1 MATTEKDIIKEYPKT
16 KEIADLIVGLGNKLK
31 VDPMYL
37 ARTMNAETGGTFSPS
52 KRNTAGS
59 GATGLIQFTKET
71 ARNLGTTTQAL
82 SKMSAREQMSFVE
95 RYFSSI
101 GAGNLARLRNGS
113 QHDVNMAIFYPRA
126 IGKGF
131 NFNIAEDIRRTQSRG
146 AANRFMKQNKGIKKA
161 GDYTMKLTPPLPKL
175 KPSENKKAIKIIEKS
190 KEKELSSEEK
200 NFLKDVERQDPRSF
214 MDVIKNLFIRDA
226 GASSLEEQT
235 DKMLGLS
242 REEKR
247 KAAETSDDPLSDAM
261 GPRLIT
267 QQKSSPVDPAALRK
281 ELEFFGRDKKDDNN
295 RSRLVNQLATSV
307 SNAKPTIQDALYRVP
322 VEETNSK
329 PKYAIVD
336 AVDEGKELAEF
347 PERDDTKSLDYPT
360 PTDAELD
367 QKDMDLA
374 QPLNFVR
381 AKSGSSGFSEDP
393 DGRKLYGKNPLDF
406 ELSRRNTEFSLDE
419 AVNEREDMDVGG
431 EADPRDEDDDVIG
444 DFTFIKDLF
453 RGGFDTGRD
462 SESEL
467 NIGADYFYD
476 DPTDVGGE
484 ADPRDERDDV
494 IINFNEGGEVKADF
508 DGKDDEDEDEGD
520 PPPLAKPEE
529 VADDIPALLS
539 EGEYVLPAN
548 VVRYIGLERIMD
560 MHRQVLSEIQQM
572 EDLGMIQNVDKNGEP
587 EDDDDEMKFAE
598 GEEPEEGVT
607 KGTIIIASAKPKGM
621 MCPEPLRFNEGGVGG
636 EAGSDDDDTSDDPT
650 DTGTP
655 DAGQDDEDDEDD
667 NVPGVTDYTGEPD
680 YSGGITETER
690 GITEKEKAEGDETT
704 EDVGVGDYGGYS
716 GVQGFMAKVM
726 STKPFSSIPGIADPQ
741 SNIDR
746 EEAEKDASQPGDADF
761 EIKEEEIKQD
771 KVDDVI
777 SDLITKNVYIEGVGY
792 VPLASLMS
800 PRNDVTV

>member
-16 KEIADLIVGLGNKLK
+16 KEIADLIVSLGNKLK

-131 NFNIAEDIRRTQSRG
+131 NFNIVEDIRRTQSRG
-146 AANRFMKQNKGIKKA
+146 ASNRFMRQNKGIKKA

-175 KPSENKKAIKIIEKS
+175 KPSENKKVIKIIEKS
-190 KEKELSSEEK
+190 KEKELSSEEE

-214 MDVIKNLFIRDA
+214 MDAIKNLFIRDA
-226 GASSLEEQT
+226 GASTLEEQT

-242 REEKR
+242 KEEKR

-281 ELEFFGRDKKDDNN
+281 ELQFFNRDREDKEPMGPGDEEADAQMSFPDIPVD
-295 RSRLVNQLATSV
+295 RSS
-307 SNAKPTIQDALYRVP
+307 
-322 VEETNSK
+322 E
-329 PKYAIVD
+329 
-336 AVDEGKELAEF
+336 ELAEF

-374 QPLNFVR
+374 QSLNFVR

-393 DGRKLYGKNPLDF
+393 DGRKLYGENPLDF
-406 ELSRRNTEFSLDE
+406 ELSRRNTAFSLDE

-453 RGGFDTGRD
+453 RGGFDTD
-462 SESEL
+462 DDTDDDTDFF
-467 NIGADYFYD
+467 ADE
-476 DPTDVGGE
+476 PMPMGGE
-484 ADPRDERDDV
+484 ADPKEDV
-494 IINFNEGGEVKADF
+494 ANFEEGGEVKADF
-508 DGKDDEDEDEGD
+508 DGKKDEDEDEGD

-560 MHRQVLSEIQQM
+560 MHRQVLAEIQQM

-598 GEEPEEGVT
+598 EEEGVT

-621 MCPEPLRFNEGGVGG
+621 MCPEPLMMNGGGSAGG
-636 EAGSDDDDTSDDPT
+636 DDDTGAGDVEDPT
-650 DTGTP
+650 DPAAGSQSDQAGGVAGP
-655 DAGQDDEDDEDD
+655 DSD
-667 NVPGVTDYTGEPD
+667 PTSSGVD
-680 YSGGITETER
+680 YSGGITDEGVEDM
-690 GITEKEKAEGDETT
+690 EEAEGTETT
-704 EDVGVGDYGGYS
+704 EDVGVGDYGGFS
-716 GVQGFMAKVM
+716 ETEAAFMAIENPNVAQKAM
-726 STKPFSSIPGIADPQ
+726 MGLYGFAKSLGIPGIDDTSGTPAGPQ
-741 SNIDR
+741 GAGPGSSDDDSMGLNTEDIK
-746 EEAEKDASQPGDADF
+746 EKD
-761 EIKEEEIKQD
+761 I
-771 KVDDVI
+771 KVDEVI
-777 SDLITKNVYIEGVGY
+777 KDLQDNHLYIPKVGF
-792 VPLASLMS
+792 VPKVGKGIMS
-800 PRNDVTV
+800 QT